1 MPNYWYKALTGAG
14 TVEQGWITAPDEM
27 EVEERIR
34 AAGNFL
40 IEARAKEKPKTAST
54 RTDAVV
60 PRKQLLA
67 MMEYLASSI
76 QVGMPLLTTLS
87 DVETRLESRKLR
99 KIIGEVRQSISEE
112 GRSLSEALALHPKA
126 FPEMYVT
133 TIQAG
138 EASGRLDFVLT
149 QLVSYLD
156 WQETIGGQIRQ
167 ATMYPMIV
175 LGAIGMLIL
184 ILIGYV
190 FPKIIPVLQSRSAE
204 LPLPTK
210 IVMAA
215 STFLRAEGILVLAG
229 LVFLFIAFSVMRKR
243 PRLGHLVDAFQLR
256 LPIVGDLIRNVNMAR
271 MVTYLG
277 LFYRSGVEI
286 ILALTLVERMI
297 ANRVVAAAV
306 NRVRLEIEGG
316 ETMAAA
322 FGRNPLFP
330 PIIVRSVALGEST
343 GQLDESL
350 ARAQGF
356 YEREV
361 PSAVRR
367 MITALQPA
375 LILVMGSVVL
385 VVALAM
391 ILPSLSIYQS
401 IGVRR

>member
-1 MPNYWYKALTGAG
+1 VPDYWYKALTGAG
-14 TVEQGWITAPDEM
+14 TVEQGWITAPDEA
-27 EVEERIR
+27 EVEERLR
-34 AAGNFL
+34 ASGNFL
-40 IEARAKEKPKTAST
+40 MEARAREKPRAAATH
-54 RTDAVV
+54 TDGAV
-60 PRKQLLA
+60 PRKQVLA
-67 MMEYLASSI
+67 FMEYLASSV

-87 DVETRLESRKLR
+87 DVEGRLESRRLR
-99 KIIGEVRQSISEE
+99 KIIAEVRESISEE
-112 GRSLSEALALHPKA
+112 GKSLSEALARHPKA
-126 FPEMYVT
+126 FPLMYVT

-149 QLVSYLD
+149 QLVQYLD
-156 WQETIGGQIRQ
+156 WQETMGGQIRQ

-175 LGAIGMLIL
+175 LGAIGMLL
-184 ILIGYV
+184 LVLIGFV

-204 LPLPTK
+204 LPLPTRM
-210 IVMAA
+210 VMAA
-215 STFLRAEGILVLAG
+215 STFLRAKGLFVLVFLVLAFV
-229 LVFLFIAFSVMRKR
+229 LYKVFRKR
-243 PRLGHLVDAFQLR
+243 ERLGTIIDAIQLR

-286 ILALTLVERMI
+286 ILALSLVERMI
-297 ANRVVAAAV
+297 ANRVVARAV
-306 NRVRLEIEGG
+306 GRVRLEIEGG
-316 ETMAAA
+316 ETMASA
-322 FGRNPLFP
+322 FGRNSIFP
-330 PIIVRSVALGEST
+330 PIVVRSVALGEST

-350 ARAQGF
+350 ARAQAF

-385 VVALAM
+385 LVALAM
-391 ILPSLSIYQS
+391 ILPILSIYQS

>member
-14 TVEQGWITAPDEM
+14 TVEQGWITAPDEA
-27 EVEERIR
+27 EVEERLR
-34 AAGNFL
+34 ASGSFL
-40 IEARAKEKPKTAST
+40 IEARAKEKPKTAT
-54 RTDAVV
+54 TVTDGAV

-67 MMEYLASSI
+67 FMEYLASSV

-87 DVETRLESRKLR
+87 DVETRLENRRLR
-99 KIIGEVRQSISEE
+99 KIIGEVRESISEQ
-112 GRSLSEALALHPKA
+112 GRSLSEALAMHPRA
-126 FPEMYVT
+126 FPDMYVT

-149 QLVSYLD
+149 QLVAYLD
-156 WQETIGGQIRQ
+156 WQETISGQIRQ

-190 FPKIIPVLQSRSAE
+190 FPKIIPVLQSRTAE

-215 STFLRAEGILVLAG
+215 SAFLRAEGIILLVV
-229 LVFLFIAFSVMRKR
+229 LVASFLIYRVMRSR
-243 PRLGHLVDAFQLR
+243 PTLGKFMDGIQLR
-256 LPIVGDLIRNVNMAR
+256 MPIVGDFVRNVNMAR

-330 PIIVRSVALGEST
+330 PIIVRSVALGETT

-350 ARAQGF
+350 ARAQTF

-375 LILVMGSVVL
+375 LIMVMGSVVL
-385 VVALAM
+385 LVALAM
-391 ILPSLSIYQS
+391 ILPILSIYQS